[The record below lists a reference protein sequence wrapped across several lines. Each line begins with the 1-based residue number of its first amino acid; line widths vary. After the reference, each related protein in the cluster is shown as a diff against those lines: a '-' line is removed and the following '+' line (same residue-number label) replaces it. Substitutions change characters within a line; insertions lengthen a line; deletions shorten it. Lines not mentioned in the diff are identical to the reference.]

1 MSVEYWPTTTTTTS
15 RTTITTTPTKTSS
28 QITPKAFESECD
40 TSEIDSEVILIN
52 FQKFDLT
59 NNNNN
64 NEDSNGSSSSRSSS
78 NYNITTSNQGDNN
91 TYSHQFF
98 NLPEE
103 EVEEKIKISDSISR
117 IAYNK
122 ELGVDSNLTE
132 ECDI

>member
-15 RTTITTTPTKTSS
+15 RTTITTTTTPTKTSL
-28 QITPKAFESECD
+28 QNTPKAFESGCD

-64 NEDSNGSSSSRSSS
+64 NEDSNGSRSSS